1 MELMG
6 SPGKLAFPAVCARCG
21 APAGSRMRVEKVF
34 SRSAGDHPTYVVLR
48 ADVPFCLSCTNKH
61 RSEATGQPFGERVG
75 SLFRSVLLVPA
86 LGLAVFAVVL
96 LRRAMDR
103 LGSDG
108 TAALVLTAFCVGS
121 GLLAMMLLRGALRRT
136 HRYRVAGPSSV
147 TSAFDFT
154 DDLSE
159 MFERERHTYLL
170 ANRVFGDAFVAVNAA
185 RVWDGHH
192 GRATDRERSPMLMV
206 GLAGILVLLGW
217 VGITALRG

>member
-6 SPGKLAFPAVCARCG
+6 SPGKLSFPAVCARCG
-21 APAGSRMRVEKVF
+21 APAGSRTRVEKVF
-34 SRSAGDHPTYVVLR
+34 SRAAGNHPTYVVLR
-48 ADVPFCLSCTNKH
+48 ADVPFCLSCTSKH
-61 RSEATGQPFGERVG
+61 RSEATGPPFGERMG

-86 LGLAVFAVVL
+86 LGFAVFALVL

-103 LGSDG
+103 LTSDG
-108 TAALVLTAFCVGS
+108 TAALVLTALCVGS
-121 GLLAMMLLRGALRRT
+121 GLLALLLLRGALRRT

-154 DDLSE
+154 DDLSD

-170 ANRVFGDAFVAVNAA
+170 GNQVFGDAFVAVNAA

-192 GRATDRERSPMLMV
+192 GRATDRERSPVLWLTV
-206 GLAGILVLLGW
+206 TGCIAFIGWLGLN
-217 VGITALRG
+217 ALR